1 MFEVF
6 RELALLF
13 TRFSPVLAVFLL
25 GERESARRSRGA
37 RCARYLAM
45 YLRGELASQFS
56 SELLHLS
63 DRGRVSVHTRA
74 RAARTGSGTG
84 PCITLYSLHRGGRVG
99 PSGVGAARA
108 PHTRV
113 TCAMKDKQSKKLC
126 RASRGTLPLAELYG
140 TTYTLEVK
148 YPGETALD
156 TRETV

>member
-13 TRFSPVLAVFLL
+13 TRFSPVLLAVFLSGV

-84 PCITLYSLHRGGRVG
+84 PCITTLLFTQRGGGVWGHLGWG
-99 PSGVGAARA
+99 PRARRTHESRA
-108 PHTRV
+108 P
-113 TCAMKDKQSKKLC
+113 
-126 RASRGTLPLAELYG
+126 
-140 TTYTLEVK
+140 
-148 YPGETALD
+148 
-156 TRETV
+156 